1 MSSSAIYP
9 TLSGKMTLKK
19 ESKRSSK
26 KGKSTHKATSYY
38 GEGANVAQPGP
49 TKECKQAKPEA
60 ESSDVKRSSLKEIS
74 SKNADNSNE
83 KLERRPS
90 FRRKFGALLRGSA
103 ELPAAIN
110 RSLQPI
116 RRSLSFSKDLHRS
129 HEPSRQPYRT
139 SSVQWYNS
147 LSSLAEDEVDADCKR
162 AGASKEEDLD
172 GRMAQVT
179 RTRSLMEKY
188 PATNLRR
195 RVNTLSHP
203 TAPPYGRHSDY
214 YHSNIDL
221 SSPPCEASSL
231 PALSR
236 AAIDTIDNETKLSTR
251 EQQVKNGRGN
261 FRSSVRKLSPLGN
274 FIRQHLVRSR
284 SLTQLDS
291 LSGSMLDTGEHHL
304 EGDPAQQQ
312 PHQLHHH
319 QPPHQLQHHPLGI
332 ECNRIR
338 FLAPSAT
345 PAEIANSNRRH
356 KLSRS
361 QVSSNEYF
369 SVSFEVGDDAATCF
383 DREEFLPATRGTY
396 LVDVL
401 SPACERRGVD
411 LSRVEVLDSSSTP
424 LSLLTTDAA
433 TLGGKHLRVIVKDER
448 LNSRTPSQRGNQ
460 NVLLRKA
467 SGNYRSRSGRFFSV
481 STEDTNAD
489 SEIGAGTTLSSGR
502 SSAGATGLKASKQRW
517 SGFFTNTKGIKMDL
531 LTAQLDEYNK
541 HGVPKLTNV
550 HLQCD
555 VTINEEALYNLEN
568 DWRDIVEN
576 SQMLSEKQSQQQT
589 ALWELAETEM
599 AYIKTLKVVT
609 DLFMAC
615 LCSLQASNILIE
627 VDRLRLFSN
636 IPDIYAANRYFWAEY
651 LLTMV
656 NASRASGQPL
666 DPGHLL
672 LGFETFEQTF
682 APYTRYCAEQ
692 SKCQQYCKDRLNDNQ
707 LFTAYLVWCETQKDC
722 NRLKLM
728 DILVMPMQRLTR
740 YSLLLKAVYKNTEN
754 EDQRAEL
761 IHMIKSVDGF
771 VASVNAALRRNE
783 EAAQLVHAASR
794 LECYDVVETKGL
806 DEEVEKLIRLYSNLD
821 ITTAP
826 MPGCPKDSP
835 RTLLREG
842 DLKLRDAATSKMEV
856 HVLLLTDMLLI
867 CKPSTKKMLKII
879 RQPYVVD
886 RIRIHEVKE
895 PSSLGLVYLNEYGT
909 VSAALIL
916 SAGDPKLA
924 KSWMESLKQAQQQYL
939 SMKVP
944 SLGEPVMN
952 LASVSRQPST
962 LGDGEFEVEEYDN
975 AFPRT
980 PRGSSRAS
988 HVSSLAHS
996 HSGSMEMEGASP
1008 GSSSFLPSYN
1018 PSRNVSVETNE
1029 QPRASS
1035 SLSSEEGGESSSGHN
1050 HRSMH
1055 VRRSLMSKSPT
1066 PNTLSVQVPY
1076 STLGQSLPNLTLATS
1091 PQTSTVSP
1099 TPPNSL
1105 LIVPQMTK
1113 SKDTLLSPG
1122 HRGISYPP
1130 PSPPRGA
1137 LRRGFALPQSRN
1149 PPLMKTRHVNASL
1162 TQQPAQMT
1170 VANSDT
1176 EVIEERR
1183 RRLDPPQRVP
1193 STSSIVEE
1201 KK

>member
-1 MSSSAIYP
+1 
-9 TLSGKMTLKK
+9 MTLKK
-19 ESKRSSK
+19 EAKKSLR
-26 KGKSTHKATSYY
+26 KGKSGYKATNCNDES
-38 GEGANVAQPGP
+38 ANATQPGHP
-49 TKECKQAKPEA
+49 VKECKQAKPEA
-60 ESSDVKRSSLKEIS
+60 ESSKRLS
-74 SKNADNSNE
+74 SKETSSKDADNSSG
-83 KLERRPS
+83 KLERGAS

-110 RSLQPI
+110 RGLQPI

-162 AGASKEEDLD
+162 AGASEKKAFD
-172 GRMAQVT
+172 GKVTQVT

-203 TAPPYGRHSDY
+203 SASPYGRHSDY

-231 PALSR
+231 PALSHV
-236 AAIDTIDNETKLSTR
+236 AIDADDNETKLLLR
-251 EQQVKNGRGN
+251 EQQVRNGRGN
-261 FRSSVRKLSPLGN
+261 FRSSVRKLSPLRN
-274 FIRQHLVRSR
+274 FIKQHLVRSR

-291 LSGSMLDTGEHHL
+291 FSGSMLDTGEHHP
-304 EGDPAQQQ
+304 EDDPSQQQ
-312 PHQLHHH
+312 PPHLHLYQ
-319 QPPHQLQHHPLGI
+319 QPPQPQHHPLGI

-338 FLAPSAT
+338 FLAPNAT
-345 PAEIANSNRRH
+345 PAEIANANRRH

-369 SVSFEVGDDAATCF
+369 SVSFEVGDDHLTSF

-396 LVDVL
+396 LMDVL

-424 LSLLTTDAA
+424 LSLLTTDAS
-433 TLGGKHLRVIVKDER
+433 TLGGKHLRVIVKDDR
-448 LNSRTPSQRGNQ
+448 LNSRSPSQKGNQ
-460 NVLLRKA
+460 GVLRKT
-467 SGNYRSRSGRFFSV
+467 SGNYRNRNSRFFSV
-481 STEDTNAD
+481 STEDTNVD
-489 SEIGAGTTLSSGR
+489 TEVGAGTTLSSGR

-541 HGVPKLTNV
+541 HGVPKLSNV

-555 VTINEEALYNLEN
+555 VTINEEALYDLEG

-576 SQMLSEKQSQQQT
+576 SQALSEKHTQQQT
-589 ALWELAETEM
+589 ALWELAETEVG
-599 AYIKTLKVVT
+599 YIKTLKVVI

-627 VDRLRLFSN
+627 VDRLKLFSN
-636 IPDIYAANRYFWAEY
+636 IPDIYAINRYFWTEY

-656 NASRASGQPL
+656 NASRSSGQPF
-666 DPGHLL
+666 DPSLL
-672 LGFETFEQTF
+672 LQGFANFEQTF
-682 APYTRYCAEQ
+682 APYTRFCAEQ
-692 SKCQQYCKDRLNDNQ
+692 SKCQQYCKDRMNDNQ

-754 EDQRAEL
+754 EDQRMGL
-761 IHMIKSVDGF
+761 THMIKSVDDF
-771 VASVNAALRRNE
+771 VASVNAALRRND
-783 EAAQLVHAASR
+783 EAAQLVQAASR
-794 LECYDVVETKGL
+794 LEYYDVVDTKGL
-806 DEEVEKLIRLYSNLD
+806 DEEVEKLIRMYSHLD
-821 ITTAP
+821 ITTVP
-826 MPGCPKDSP
+826 MPGCPKDSS
-835 RTLLREG
+835 RTLIREG
-842 DLKLRDAATSKMEV
+842 DLKLKDSTTSKMEV

-867 CKPSTKKMLKII
+867 CKLSTKKTLKII
-879 RQPYVVD
+879 RQPYIVD

-924 KSWMESLKQAQQQYL
+924 KSWMKSLEQAQKHFA
-939 SMKVP
+939 SMKIP
-944 SLGEPVMN
+944 SLVGEPVMN

-962 LGDGEFEVEEYDN
+962 LGDGDFEVEEYDGI
-975 AFPRT
+975 FPRT

-1018 PSRNVSVETNE
+1018 PSRNISVETNE

-1055 VRRSLMSKSPT
+1055 VRRSMMSKSPT

-1076 STLGQSLPNLTLATS
+1076 SSLGQSLPNLTLATS

-1149 PPLMKTRHVNASL
+1149 PPLLKTRHINASL
-1162 TQQPAQMT
+1162 TQPLQVTMG
-1170 VANSDT
+1170 NSDN

-1183 RRLDPPQRVP
+1183 RKLDPSQRVP

>member
-1 MSSSAIYP
+1 
-9 TLSGKMTLKK
+9 MTLKK
-19 ESKRSSK
+19 EAKKSLKKSKSSV
-26 KGKSTHKATSYY
+26 KATNYNDESASATQL
-38 GEGANVAQPGP
+38 GL
-49 TKECKQAKPEA
+49 TKECKQAKLEA
-60 ESSDVKRSSLKEIS
+60 ESFSIKRSSLKETS
-74 SKNADNSNE
+74 LKVAEDADNPSG
-83 KLERRPS
+83 KLERRSS
-90 FRRKFGALLRGSA
+90 FRRKFGALLKRST
-103 ELPAAIN
+103 ELPAVIN
-110 RSLQPI
+110 HSLQPI
-116 RRSLSFSKDLHRS
+116 RRSMSFSKDLHRS

-147 LSSLAEDEVDADCKR
+147 LSTLSSLAEDEVDADCKR
-162 AGASKEEDLD
+162 AGTSD
-172 GRMAQVT
+172 GRVTQVT
-179 RTRSLMEKY
+179 RTHSLMEKY
-188 PATNLRR
+188 PITNLRR

-203 TAPPYGRHSDY
+203 LAPPYGRHSDY
-214 YHSNIDL
+214 YYSNIDL
-221 SSPPCEASSL
+221 SNPPCEASSL

-236 AAIDTIDNETKLSTR
+236 VAIDAYDNETKLSLK
-251 EQQVKNGRGN
+251 EQQVRNGPGN

-274 FIRQHLVRSR
+274 FIKQHLVRSR

-304 EGDPAQQQ
+304 EGDPSQQQ
-312 PHQLHHH
+312 PPHLHHH
-319 QPPHQLQHHPLGI
+319 QQSHQLQHHPLGI

-338 FLAPSAT
+338 FLAPSVT
-345 PAEIANSNRRH
+345 PTEIANSNRRH
-356 KLSRS
+356 KFSRS

-369 SVSFEVGDDAATCF
+369 SVSFEVGDDVLTSF

-424 LSLLTTDAA
+424 LSLLTTDAS

-448 LNSRTPSQRGNQ
+448 LNSRTPNQRGNQ

-481 STEDTNAD
+481 STEDTNVD
-489 SEIGAGTTLSSGR
+489 SEVGTTVSSGR
-502 SSAGATGLKASKQRW
+502 SSAGLKASKQRW

-541 HGVPKLTNV
+541 HGVPKLANV

-555 VTINEEALYNLEN
+555 VTINEEALYNLEG

-576 SQMLSEKQSQQQT
+576 SQMLSEKHTQQQT
-589 ALWELAETEM
+589 ALWELAETEV

-609 DLFMAC
+609 NLFMAC

-627 VDRLRLFSN
+627 VDRLKLFSN
-636 IPDIYAANRYFWAEY
+636 IPDIYAANRYFWTEY
-651 LLTMV
+651 LLAMV
-656 NASRASGQPL
+656 NASRSSGQPL

-682 APYTRYCAEQ
+682 APYTRYCTEQ

-754 EDQRAEL
+754 EDQRTEL
-761 IHMIKSVDGF
+761 IHMIKSVDDF
-771 VASVNAALRRNE
+771 VVSVNAALRRNE
-783 EAAQLVHAASR
+783 EAAQLDHAASR

-806 DEEVEKLIRLYSNLD
+806 DEEVEKLIKLYSNLD

-826 MPGCPKDSP
+826 MPGCPKDSL

-924 KSWMESLKQAQQQYL
+924 KSWMDSLKQAQQQFA

-962 LGDGEFEVEEYDN
+962 LGDGDFEVEEYDN
-975 AFPRT
+975 TFPRT

-988 HVSSLAHS
+988 HGSSLAHS

-1018 PSRNVSVETNE
+1018 PSRNVSVDTNE

-1050 HRSMH
+1050 HRTMH
-1055 VRRSLMSKSPT
+1055 MRRSLMNKSPT
-1066 PNTLSVQVPY
+1066 PNTLSVHVPY
-1076 STLGQSLPNLTLATS
+1076 SSLGQSLPNLTLATS

-1122 HRGISYPP
+1122 HRGSISYPP

-1162 TQQPAQMT
+1162 TQSAQVTMGS
-1170 VANSDT
+1170 SDT

-1183 RRLDPPQRVP
+1183 RRIDPSQRIP

>member
-1 MSSSAIYP
+1 
-9 TLSGKMTLKK
+9 
-19 ESKRSSK
+19 
-26 KGKSTHKATSYY
+26 
-38 GEGANVAQPGP
+38 
-49 TKECKQAKPEA
+49 
-60 ESSDVKRSSLKEIS
+60 
-74 SKNADNSNE
+74 
-83 KLERRPS
+83 
-90 FRRKFGALLRGSA
+90 
-103 ELPAAIN
+103 
-110 RSLQPI
+110 
-116 RRSLSFSKDLHRS
+116 
-129 HEPSRQPYRT
+129 
-139 SSVQWYNS
+139 
-147 LSSLAEDEVDADCKR
+147 
-162 AGASKEEDLD
+162 
-172 GRMAQVT
+172 
-179 RTRSLMEKY
+179 
-188 PATNLRR
+188 
-195 RVNTLSHP
+195 
-203 TAPPYGRHSDY
+203 
-214 YHSNIDL
+214 
-221 SSPPCEASSL
+221 
-231 PALSR
+231 
-236 AAIDTIDNETKLSTR
+236 
-251 EQQVKNGRGN
+251 
-261 FRSSVRKLSPLGN
+261 
-274 FIRQHLVRSR
+274 
-284 SLTQLDS
+284 
-291 LSGSMLDTGEHHL
+291 MLDTGEHHL
-304 EGDPAQQQ
+304 ESDTSQQQ
-312 PHQLHHH
+312 LHQ
-319 QPPHQLQHHPLGI
+319 QPHQLQHHPLGI

-369 SVSFEVGDDAATCF
+369 SVSFEVGDDAATSF

-401 SPACERRGVD
+401 SLACERRGVD

-424 LSLLTTDAA
+424 LSLLTTDAS

-467 SGNYRSRSGRFFSV
+467 SGNYRNRSGRFFSV
-481 STEDTNAD
+481 STEDTNVD
-489 SEIGAGTTLSSGR
+489 SEVGTCTTISSGR
-502 SSAGATGLKASKQRW
+502 SSGGATGLKASKQRW

-555 VTINEEALYNLEN
+555 VTINEEALYNLEG
-568 DWRDIVEN
+568 DWHDIVEN

-589 ALWELAETEM
+589 ALWELAKTEV

-627 VDRLRLFSN
+627 VDRLKLFSN
-636 IPDIYAANRYFWAEY
+636 IPDIYAANRYFWTEY
-651 LLTMV
+651 LLAMV
-656 NASRASGQPL
+656 NAARSSGQPL

-672 LGFETFEQTF
+672 LGFETFEEIF

-783 EAAQLVHAASR
+783 EAAQLVRAASR

-806 DEEVEKLIRLYSNLD
+806 DEEVEKLIKLYSNLD

-826 MPGCPKDSP
+826 MPGCPKDSL

-867 CKPSTKKMLKII
+867 CKPSTKKTLKII

-924 KSWMESLKQAQQQYL
+924 KSWMESLKQAHQQFAL
-939 SMKVP
+939 MKVP

-952 LASVSRQPST
+952 LAPVSRQPST
-962 LGDGEFEVEEYDN
+962 LGDGDFEVEEYDN
-975 AFPRT
+975 TFPRT

-996 HSGSMEMEGASP
+996 HSGSMEMEASP
-1008 GSSSFLPSYN
+1008 GSSSFPPSYN

-1035 SLSSEEGGESSSGHN
+1035 SLSSEEGGESTSGHN

-1076 STLGQSLPNLTLATS
+1076 SSLGQSLPNLTLATS

-1122 HRGISYPP
+1122 HRGSISYPP

-1162 TQQPAQMT
+1162 TQSAQATMG
-1170 VANSDT
+1170 NSNAD
-1176 EVIEERR
+1176 VIEERR
-1183 RRLDPPQRVP
+1183 RRLDPSQRVP

>member
-1 MSSSAIYP
+1 MESLSESVPDLSQRVEAPEEGPTARKSGLVRGLVRRLSSGGRSGHPAIASYDRARGNGGNGGP
-9 TLSGKMTLKK
+9 GRECGSGKLGRPAGGGGGDGNTSPSGDCALLVA
-19 ESKRSSK
+19 
-26 KGKSTHKATSYY
+26 GQHVVVGTGSTTVSAPAGTP
-38 GEGANVAQPGP
+38 PGRGTP
-49 TKECKQAKPEA
+49 
-60 ESSDVKRSSLKEIS
+60 S
-74 SKNADNSNE
+74 
-83 KLERRPS
+83 RRPS
-90 FRRKFGALLRGSA
+90 RDLSPSKKSSASSATGQQDAVASHGGGGGAGTASSSSSSSGGIGGQDWRKLVGSIRRKVRRKTAQNSSISEAALQETNRNQDDFLK
-103 ELPAAIN
+103 AAMRIF
-110 RSLQPI
+110 L
-116 RRSLSFSKDLHRS
+116 
-129 HEPSRQPYRT
+129 
-139 SSVQWYNS
+139 V
-147 LSSLAEDEVDADCKR
+147 V
-162 AGASKEEDLD
+162 
-172 GRMAQVT
+172 
-179 RTRSLMEKY
+179 
-188 PATNLRR
+188 
-195 RVNTLSHP
+195 
-203 TAPPYGRHSDY
+203 
-214 YHSNIDL
+214 
-221 SSPPCEASSL
+221 SPPM
-231 PALSR
+231 
-236 AAIDTIDNETKLSTR
+236 
-251 EQQVKNGRGN
+251 GR
-261 FRSSVRKLSPLGN
+261 V
-274 FIRQHLVRSR
+274 QVRSR
-284 SLTQLDS
+284 SLTQLDA
-291 LSGSMLDTGEHHL
+291 LSNSMLDTGEHL
-304 EGDPAQQQ
+304 EADSAQQQ

-319 QPPHQLQHHPLGI
+319 QQQHHQLQHHPLSI

-338 FLAPSAT
+338 FLAPGTAPVESI
-345 PAEIANSNRRH
+345 PNRTRH

-369 SVSFEVGDDAATCF
+369 SVSFEVGDDTAAASF
-383 DREEFLPATRGTY
+383 EREEFLPATRGTY
-396 LVDVL
+396 LADVL

-424 LSLLTTDAA
+424 LSLLTTDAS
-433 TLGGKHLRVIVKDER
+433 TLGGKHLRVTFKDER
-448 LNSRTPSQRGNQ
+448 LNSRTSSQRGNQ
-460 NVLLRKA
+460 NVPLRKT
-467 SGNYRSRSGRFFSV
+467 SGNYRGRGGRFFSV
-481 STEDTNAD
+481 STEDTNVD
-489 SEIGAGTTLSSGR
+489 SEVGGTCTTLASGR
-502 SSAGATGLKASKQRW
+502 SSAGAAGLKTSKQRW
-517 SGFFTNTKGIKMDL
+517 SGFFTNTKGVKMDL

-541 HGVPKLTNV
+541 HGVPKPANI
-550 HLQCD
+550 HFQCD
-555 VTINEEALYNLEN
+555 LTMNEEALYSLED
-568 DWRDIVEN
+568 DWRNIVEN
-576 SQMLSEKQSQQQT
+576 SHLLSEKQTQQQT
-589 ALWELAETEM
+589 ALWELAETEV

-615 LCSLQASNILIE
+615 LCSLQTSNILNE
-627 VDRLRLFSN
+627 VDRSKLFSN
-636 IPDIYAANRYFWAEY
+636 IPDIYVANRYFWTHF
-651 LLTMV
+651 LLEMV
-656 NASRASGQPL
+656 NTSRSSGQPL

-707 LFTAYLVWCETQKDC
+707 LFTAYLVWCETQKEC

-754 EDQRAEL
+754 EEQRAEL
-761 IHMIKSVDGF
+761 VHMIKFVDDF

-783 EAAQLVHAASR
+783 EAAQLDSAASR
-794 LECYDVVETKGL
+794 LESYDVVESKGL
-806 DEEVEKLIRLYSNLD
+806 DEEVEKLIKLYSNLD
-821 ITTAP
+821 ITTVP
-826 MPGCPKDSP
+826 MPGCPKDSL

-842 DLKLRDAATSKMEV
+842 DLKLRDATSKMEV

-867 CKPSTKKMLKII
+867 CKPTTKKMFKII

-909 VSAALIL
+909 ISAALIL

-924 KSWMESLKQAQQQYL
+924 KSWMESLRHAQQQFAL
-939 SMKVP
+939 MKVP
-944 SLGEPVMN
+944 SLGAEPVMN
-952 LASVSRQPST
+952 LAAVSRQPST
-962 LGDGEFEVEEYDN
+962 LGDGDFETEECEGT
-975 AFPRT
+975 FPRT

-996 HSGSMEMEGASP
+996 HSGSMEMEGVSP

-1050 HRSMH
+1050 HRSFH
-1055 VRRSLMSKSPT
+1055 IRRSLLGKSPT

-1076 STLGQSLPNLTLATS
+1076 SSLGQSLPNLTLATS

-1105 LIVPQMTK
+1105 LIVPQMAK

-1137 LRRGFALPQSRN
+1137 LRRAFALPQSRN
-1149 PPLMKTRHVNASL
+1149 PPLIKTRHVNASL
-1162 TQQPAQMT
+1162 TQPVMQT
-1170 VANSDT
+1170 TTIGNSDT

-1183 RRLDPPQRVP
+1183 RRLDPSQRVP
-1193 STSSIVEE
+1193 STSSVVEE

>member
-1 MSSSAIYP
+1 MP
-9 TLSGKMTLKK
+9 T
-19 ESKRSSK
+19 K
-26 KGKSTHKATSYY
+26 KGEQWYADWI
-38 GEGANVAQPGP
+38 VA
-49 TKECKQAKPEA
+49 A
-60 ESSDVKRSSLKEIS
+60 DVCMDLPWSFQDN
-74 SKNADNSNE
+74 KNE
-83 KLERRPS
+83 V
-90 FRRKFGALLRGSA
+90 LLRLDKLLLQQDDELEQAADRRHFTGRKRGGSK
-103 ELPAAIN
+103 
-110 RSLQPI
+110 I
-116 RRSLSFSKDLHRS
+116 RYK
-129 HEPSRQPYRT
+129 
-139 SSVQWYNS
+139 
-147 LSSLAEDEVDADCKR
+147 K
-162 AGASKEEDLD
+162 
-172 GRMAQVT
+172 
-179 RTRSLMEKY
+179 
-188 PATNLRR
+188 ATNLRR

-203 TAPPYGRHSDY
+203 AAPPYGRHSDY

-221 SSPPCEASSL
+221 TNPPYEASSL

-236 AAIDTIDNETKLSTR
+236 AVIDADDSETKLSL
-251 EQQVKNGRGN
+251 EQQVGNERGSL
-261 FRSSVRKLSPLGN
+261 RSSVRKLSPLGK
-274 FIRQHLVRSR
+274 FIKQHLVRSR
-284 SLTQLDS
+284 SLTQLDA
-291 LSGSMLDTGEHHL
+291 LSNSMLDTGEHL
-304 EGDPAQQQ
+304 EADSAQQQ

-319 QPPHQLQHHPLGI
+319 QQQHHQLQHHPLSI

-338 FLAPSAT
+338 FLAPGTAPVESI
-345 PAEIANSNRRH
+345 PNRTRH

-369 SVSFEVGDDAATCF
+369 SVSFEVGDDTAAASF
-383 DREEFLPATRGTY
+383 EREEFLPATRGTY
-396 LVDVL
+396 LADVL

-424 LSLLTTDAA
+424 LSLLTTDAS
-433 TLGGKHLRVIVKDER
+433 TLGGKHLRVTFKDER
-448 LNSRTPSQRGNQ
+448 LNSRTSSQRGNQ
-460 NVLLRKA
+460 NVPLRKT
-467 SGNYRSRSGRFFSV
+467 SGNYRGRGGRFFSV
-481 STEDTNAD
+481 STEDTNVD
-489 SEIGAGTTLSSGR
+489 SEVGGTCTTLASGR
-502 SSAGATGLKASKQRW
+502 SSAGAAGLKTSKQRW
-517 SGFFTNTKGIKMDL
+517 SGFFTNTKGVKMDL

-541 HGVPKLTNV
+541 HGVPKPANI
-550 HLQCD
+550 HFQCD
-555 VTINEEALYNLEN
+555 LTMNEEALYSLED
-568 DWRDIVEN
+568 DWRNIVEN
-576 SQMLSEKQSQQQT
+576 SHLLSEKQTQQQT
-589 ALWELAETEM
+589 ALWELAETEV

-615 LCSLQASNILIE
+615 LCSLQTSNILNE
-627 VDRLRLFSN
+627 VDRSKLFSN
-636 IPDIYAANRYFWAEY
+636 IPDIYVANRYFWTHF
-651 LLTMV
+651 LLEMV
-656 NASRASGQPL
+656 NTSRSSGQPL

-707 LFTAYLVWCETQKDC
+707 LFTAYLVWCETQKEC

-754 EDQRAEL
+754 EEQRAEL
-761 IHMIKSVDGF
+761 VHMIKFVDDF

-783 EAAQLVHAASR
+783 EAAQLDSAASR
-794 LECYDVVETKGL
+794 LESYDVVESKGL
-806 DEEVEKLIRLYSNLD
+806 DEEVEKLIKLYSNLD
-821 ITTAP
+821 ITTVP
-826 MPGCPKDSP
+826 MPGCPKDSL

-842 DLKLRDAATSKMEV
+842 DLKLRDATSKMEV

-867 CKPSTKKMLKII
+867 CKPTTKKMFKII

-909 VSAALIL
+909 ISAALIL

-924 KSWMESLKQAQQQYL
+924 KSWMESLRHAQQQFAL
-939 SMKVP
+939 MKVP
-944 SLGEPVMN
+944 SLGAEPVMN
-952 LASVSRQPST
+952 LAAVSRQPST
-962 LGDGEFEVEEYDN
+962 LGDGDFETEECEGT
-975 AFPRT
+975 FPRT

-996 HSGSMEMEGASP
+996 HSGSMEMEGVSP

-1050 HRSMH
+1050 HRSFH
-1055 VRRSLMSKSPT
+1055 IRRSLLGKSPT

-1076 STLGQSLPNLTLATS
+1076 SSLGQSLPNLTLATS

-1105 LIVPQMTK
+1105 LIVPQMAK

-1122 HRGISYPP
+1122 HRGSISYPP

-1137 LRRGFALPQSRN
+1137 LRRAFALPQSRN
-1149 PPLMKTRHVNASL
+1149 PPLIKTRHVNASL
-1162 TQQPAQMT
+1162 TQPVMQT
-1170 VANSDT
+1170 TTIGNSDT

-1183 RRLDPPQRVP
+1183 RRLDPSQRVP
-1193 STSSIVEE
+1193 STSSVVEE

>member
-1 MSSSAIYP
+1 
-9 TLSGKMTLKK
+9 
-19 ESKRSSK
+19 
-26 KGKSTHKATSYY
+26 
-38 GEGANVAQPGP
+38 
-49 TKECKQAKPEA
+49 
-60 ESSDVKRSSLKEIS
+60 
-74 SKNADNSNE
+74 
-83 KLERRPS
+83 
-90 FRRKFGALLRGSA
+90 
-103 ELPAAIN
+103 
-110 RSLQPI
+110 
-116 RRSLSFSKDLHRS
+116 
-129 HEPSRQPYRT
+129 
-139 SSVQWYNS
+139 
-147 LSSLAEDEVDADCKR
+147 
-162 AGASKEEDLD
+162 
-172 GRMAQVT
+172 
-179 RTRSLMEKY
+179 
-188 PATNLRR
+188 
-195 RVNTLSHP
+195 
-203 TAPPYGRHSDY
+203 
-214 YHSNIDL
+214 
-221 SSPPCEASSL
+221 
-231 PALSR
+231 
-236 AAIDTIDNETKLSTR
+236 
-251 EQQVKNGRGN
+251 
-261 FRSSVRKLSPLGN
+261 
-274 FIRQHLVRSR
+274 
-284 SLTQLDS
+284 
-291 LSGSMLDTGEHHL
+291 
-304 EGDPAQQQ
+304 
-312 PHQLHHH
+312 
-319 QPPHQLQHHPLGI
+319 
-332 ECNRIR
+332 
-338 FLAPSAT
+338 
-345 PAEIANSNRRH
+345 
-356 KLSRS
+356 
-361 QVSSNEYF
+361 
-369 SVSFEVGDDAATCF
+369 
-383 DREEFLPATRGTY
+383 
-396 LVDVL
+396 
-401 SPACERRGVD
+401 
-411 LSRVEVLDSSSTP
+411 
-424 LSLLTTDAA
+424 
-433 TLGGKHLRVIVKDER
+433 
-448 LNSRTPSQRGNQ
+448 
-460 NVLLRKA
+460 
-467 SGNYRSRSGRFFSV
+467 
-481 STEDTNAD
+481 
-489 SEIGAGTTLSSGR
+489 
-502 SSAGATGLKASKQRW
+502 
-517 SGFFTNTKGIKMDL
+517 MDL

-541 HGVPKLTNV
+541 HGVPKLANV

-555 VTINEEALYNLEN
+555 VTINEEALYNLEG
-568 DWRDIVEN
+568 DWHDIVEN

-589 ALWELAETEM
+589 ALWELAKTEV

-627 VDRLRLFSN
+627 VDRLKLFSN
-636 IPDIYAANRYFWAEY
+636 IPDIYAANRYFWTEY
-651 LLTMV
+651 LLAMV
-656 NASRASGQPL
+656 NAARSSGQPL

-672 LGFETFEQTF
+672 LGFETFEEIF

-783 EAAQLVHAASR
+783 EAAQLVRAASR

-806 DEEVEKLIRLYSNLD
+806 DEEVEKLIKLYSNLD

-826 MPGCPKDSP
+826 MPGCPKDSL

-867 CKPSTKKMLKII
+867 CKPSTKKTLKII

-924 KSWMESLKQAQQQYL
+924 KSWMESLKQAHQQFA

-952 LASVSRQPST
+952 LAPVSRQPST
-962 LGDGEFEVEEYDN
+962 LGDGDFEVEEYDN
-975 AFPRT
+975 TFPRT

-996 HSGSMEMEGASP
+996 HSGSMEMEASP
-1008 GSSSFLPSYN
+1008 GSSSFPPSYN

-1035 SLSSEEGGESSSGHN
+1035 SLSSEEGGESTSGHN

-1055 VRRSLMSKSPT
+1055 VRRSLMTKSPT

-1076 STLGQSLPNLTLATS
+1076 SSLGQSLPNLTLATS

-1162 TQQPAQMT
+1162 TQSAQATMG
-1170 VANSDT
+1170 NSNAD
-1176 EVIEERR
+1176 VIEERR
-1183 RRLDPPQRVP
+1183 RRLDPSQRVP

>member
-1 MSSSAIYP
+1 
-9 TLSGKMTLKK
+9 MTLKK
-19 ESKRSSK
+19 EAKRSLKKSK
-26 KGKSTHKATSYY
+26 PSHKATNYNDESASATQL
-38 GEGANVAQPGP
+38 GHP

-60 ESSDVKRSSLKEIS
+60 ESFNIKRSSLKETS
-74 SKNADNSNE
+74 LKDAEDADNPSG
-83 KLERRPS
+83 KLERRSS
-90 FRRKFGALLRGSA
+90 FRRKFGALLKRSA
-103 ELPAAIN
+103 ELPAVIN
-110 RSLQPI
+110 HSLQPI
-116 RRSLSFSKDLHRS
+116 RRSMSFSKDLHRS

-147 LSSLAEDEVDADCKR
+147 LSTLSSLAEDEVDADYKR
-162 AGASKEEDLD
+162 AGASEAFD
-172 GRMAQVT
+172 GRVTQVT
-179 RTRSLMEKY
+179 RTHSLMEKY
-188 PATNLRR
+188 PTTNLKR

-203 TAPPYGRHSDY
+203 LAPPYGRHSDY

-221 SSPPCEASSL
+221 SNPPCEASSL

-236 AAIDTIDNETKLSTR
+236 VAIDAYDNETKLSLVAYFYINFSR
-251 EQQVKNGRGN
+251 IDEQTENVKHHDRH
-261 FRSSVRKLSPLGN
+261 FRSIFCVSSSFSTFLSK
-274 FIRQHLVRSR
+274 FLVRSR

-304 EGDPAQQQ
+304 EGDPSQQQ
-312 PHQLHHH
+312 PPHLHQ
-319 QPPHQLQHHPLGI
+319 QSHQLQHHPLGI

-345 PAEIANSNRRH
+345 PTEIANSNRRH
-356 KLSRS
+356 KFSRS

-369 SVSFEVGDDAATCF
+369 SVSFEVGDDVLTCF

-424 LSLLTTDAA
+424 LSLLTTDAS
-433 TLGGKHLRVIVKDER
+433 TLGGKHVRVIVKDER

-481 STEDTNAD
+481 STEDTNVD
-489 SEIGAGTTLSSGR
+489 SEAGTTISSGR
-502 SSAGATGLKASKQRW
+502 SSAGLKASKQRW
-517 SGFFTNTKGIKMDL
+517 SGFFTNTKGIKMDS

-541 HGVPKLTNV
+541 HGVPKLANI

-555 VTINEEALYNLEN
+555 VTINEEALYNLEG

-576 SQMLSEKQSQQQT
+576 SQMLSEKHTQQQT
-589 ALWELAETEM
+589 ALWELAETEV

-609 DLFMAC
+609 NLFMAC

-627 VDRLRLFSN
+627 VDRLKLFSN
-636 IPDIYAANRYFWAEY
+636 IPDIYAANRYFWTEY
-651 LLTMV
+651 LLAMV
-656 NASRASGQPL
+656 NASRSSGQPL

-682 APYTRYCAEQ
+682 APYTRYCTEQ

-754 EDQRAEL
+754 EDQRTEL

-771 VASVNAALRRNE
+771 VVSVNAALRRNE
-783 EAAQLVHAASR
+783 EAAQLDHAASR

-806 DEEVEKLIRLYSNLD
+806 DEEVEKLIKLYSNLD

-826 MPGCPKDSP
+826 MPGCPKDSL

-924 KSWMESLKQAQQQYL
+924 KSWMDSLKQAQQQFA

-962 LGDGEFEVEEYDN
+962 LGDGDFEVEEYDN
-975 AFPRT
+975 TFPRT

-988 HVSSLAHS
+988 HGSSLAHS

-1008 GSSSFLPSYN
+1008 GSSNFLPSYN
-1018 PSRNVSVETNE
+1018 PSRNVSVDTNE

-1050 HRSMH
+1050 HRTMNM
-1055 VRRSLMSKSPT
+1055 RRSLMNKSPT
-1066 PNTLSVQVPY
+1066 PNTLSVHVPY
-1076 STLGQSLPNLTLATS
+1076 SSLGQSLPNLTLATS

-1122 HRGISYPP
+1122 HRGSNYRRESLCLCLSGSSKAKAFQWGLPVIS
-1130 PSPPRGA
+1130 R
-1137 LRRGFALPQSRN
+1137 
-1149 PPLMKTRHVNASL
+1149 
-1162 TQQPAQMT
+1162 TQIR
-1170 VANSDT
+1170 S
-1176 EVIEERR
+1176 
-1183 RRLDPPQRVP
+1183 
-1193 STSSIVEE
+1193 
-1201 KK
+1201 

>member
-1 MSSSAIYP
+1 
-9 TLSGKMTLKK
+9 MTLKK
-19 ESKRSSK
+19 EAKRSSK
-26 KGKSTHKATSYY
+26 KGKSIHKTNYNDES
-38 GEGANVAQPGP
+38 ANVTQPGP

-60 ESSDVKRSSLKEIS
+60 ESSGVKRSPLKENS
-74 SKNADNSNE
+74 SRNADNPSE

-103 ELPAAIN
+103 AELPAAIN
-110 RSLQPI
+110 RGLQPI
-116 RRSLSFSKDLHRS
+116 RRSFSFSKDLHRS

-162 AGASKEEDLD
+162 AGASKQEAFDSR
-172 GRMAQVT
+172 GVQVT
-179 RTRSLMEKY
+179 RTHSLMEKY
-188 PATNLRR
+188 PATNIRR
-195 RVNTLSHP
+195 RVNAFSHP

-221 SSPPCEASSL
+221 SRPPCEASSL

-236 AAIDTIDNETKLSTR
+236 VAIDTNDNETKLPLK

-274 FIRQHLVRSR
+274 FIKQHLVRSR

-291 LSGSMLDTGEHHL
+291 LGGSMLDTGEHHL
-304 EGDPAQQQ
+304 EGDTSQQQ
-312 PHQLHHH
+312 PHQ
-319 QPPHQLQHHPLGI
+319 QPHQLQHHPLGI

-369 SVSFEVGDDAATCF
+369 SVSFEVGDDAATSF

-401 SPACERRGVD
+401 SLACERRGVD

-467 SGNYRSRSGRFFSV
+467 SGNYRNRSGRFFSV
-481 STEDTNAD
+481 STEDTNVD
-489 SEIGAGTTLSSGR
+489 SEVGTCTTISSSRSSG
-502 SSAGATGLKASKQRW
+502 GATGLKASKQRW

-541 HGVPKLTNV
+541 HGVPKLANV

-555 VTINEEALYNLEN
+555 VTINEEALYNLEG
-568 DWRDIVEN
+568 DWHDIVEN

-589 ALWELAETEM
+589 ALWELAKTEV

-627 VDRLRLFSN
+627 VDRLKLFSN
-636 IPDIYAANRYFWAEY
+636 IPDIYAANRYFWTEY
-651 LLTMV
+651 LLAMV
-656 NASRASGQPL
+656 NAARSSGQPL

-672 LGFETFEQTF
+672 LGFETFEEIF

-783 EAAQLVHAASR
+783 EAAQLDRAASR

-806 DEEVEKLIRLYSNLD
+806 DEEVEKLIKLYSNLD

-826 MPGCPKDSP
+826 MPGCPKDSL

-895 PSSLGLVYLNEYGT
+895 PASSLGLVYLNEYGT

-924 KSWMESLKQAQQQYL
+924 KSWMESLKQAHQQFA

-952 LASVSRQPST
+952 LAPVSRQPST
-962 LGDGEFEVEEYDN
+962 LGDGDFEVEEYDN
-975 AFPRT
+975 TFPRT

-996 HSGSMEMEGASP
+996 HSGSMEMEASP
-1008 GSSSFLPSYN
+1008 GSSSFPPSYN

-1035 SLSSEEGGESSSGHN
+1035 SLSSEEGGESTSGHN

-1055 VRRSLMSKSPT
+1055 VRRSLMNKSPT

-1076 STLGQSLPNLTLATS
+1076 SSLGQSLPNLTLATS

-1130 PSPPRGA
+1130 PSPPRSA

-1162 TQQPAQMT
+1162 TQSTQATMG
-1170 VANSDT
+1170 NSNAD
-1176 EVIEERR
+1176 VIEERR
-1183 RRLDPPQRVP
+1183 RRLDPSQRVP

>member
-1 MSSSAIYP
+1 MVKTIRIKTERDTKHYMLGRKHSFHNHFIHNYILIISAIISAKSVSLIE
-9 TLSGKMTLKK
+9 TRKK
-19 ESKRSSK
+19 
-26 KGKSTHKATSYY
+26 
-38 GEGANVAQPGP
+38 
-49 TKECKQAKPEA
+49 
-60 ESSDVKRSSLKEIS
+60 
-74 SKNADNSNE
+74 
-83 KLERRPS
+83 
-90 FRRKFGALLRGSA
+90 
-103 ELPAAIN
+103 
-110 RSLQPI
+110 
-116 RRSLSFSKDLHRS
+116 LSFAFVRMKKSILYFILQYDSNNKNQKRLFGRII
-129 HEPSRQPYRT
+129 
-139 SSVQWYNS
+139 YNIYNQEHLTLFS
-147 LSSLAEDEVDADCKR
+147 YEIVHANDFI
-162 AGASKEEDLD
+162 
-172 GRMAQVT
+172 
-179 RTRSLMEKY
+179 EK
-188 PATNLRR
+188 
-195 RVNTLSHP
+195 
-203 TAPPYGRHSDY
+203 
-214 YHSNIDL
+214 I
-221 SSPPCEASSL
+221 
-231 PALSR
+231 
-236 AAIDTIDNETKLSTR
+236 
-251 EQQVKNGRGN
+251 
-261 FRSSVRKLSPLGN
+261 F
-274 FIRQHLVRSR
+274 FIRIALVRSR

-304 EGDPAQQQ
+304 EDDPSQQQ
-312 PHQLHHH
+312 SHHSHHH
-319 QPPHQLQHHPLGI
+319 QQPHQLQHHPLGI
-332 ECNRIR
+332 EYNRIR
-338 FLAPSAT
+338 FLAPNTT

-356 KLSRS
+356 KFSRS

-369 SVSFEVGDDAATCF
+369 SVSFEVGDDTMTSF

-396 LVDVL
+396 LVDIL

-424 LSLLTTDAA
+424 LSLLTTDAS

-460 NVLLRKA
+460 NVLLRKT
-467 SGNYRSRSGRFFSV
+467 SGNYRSRSSRFFSV
-481 STEDTNAD
+481 SAEDTNVD
-489 SEIGAGTTLSSGR
+489 SEIGVCTTISSGR

-541 HGVPKLTNV
+541 HGVPKLANV

-555 VTINEEALYNLEN
+555 VTINEEALYNLEG

-576 SQMLSEKQSQQQT
+576 SHMLSEKHTQQQT
-589 ALWELAETEM
+589 ALWELAETEV

-609 DLFMAC
+609 DLFIAC
-615 LCSLQASNILIE
+615 LCSLQASNILVEI
-627 VDRLRLFSN
+627 DRLKLFSN
-636 IPDIYAANRYFWAEY
+636 IPDIYAANRYFWTEY
-651 LLTMV
+651 LLVMV
-656 NASRASGQPL
+656 NASRSSGQPL
-666 DPGHLL
+666 DPGYLL
-672 LGFETFEQTF
+672 VGFETFEQTF

-740 YSLLLKAVYKNTEN
+740 YSLLLKAIYKNTEN

-761 IHMIKSVDGF
+761 ILMIKSVDGF
-771 VASVNAALRRNE
+771 VASVNAALRRND
-783 EAAQLVHAASR
+783 EAAQLDHAASR
-794 LECYDVVETKGL
+794 LECYDVIDTKGL
-806 DEEVEKLIRLYSNLD
+806 DEEVEKLIKLYSNLD

-826 MPGCPKDSP
+826 MPGCPKDSL

-856 HVLLLTDMLLI
+856 HILLFTDMLLI

-895 PSSLGLVYLNEYGT
+895 PSSLALVYLNEYGT
-909 VSAALIL
+909 ASATLIL
-916 SAGDPKLA
+916 SAGDSKLA
-924 KSWMESLKQAQQQYL
+924 KSWIESLKQAQQQFAL
-939 SMKVP
+939 MKVP
-944 SLGEPVMN
+944 TLGEPVMN
-952 LASVSRQPST
+952 LTSVSRQPST
-962 LGDGEFEVEEYDN
+962 LGDGDFEVEEYDST
-975 AFPRT
+975 FPRT

-1066 PNTLSVQVPY
+1066 PNTLSVRVPY
-1076 STLGQSLPNLTLATS
+1076 SSLGQSLPNLTLATS

-1122 HRGISYPP
+1122 HRGSISYPP

-1137 LRRGFALPQSRN
+1137 LRRAFALPQSRN

-1162 TQQPAQMT
+1162 TQPAQVTMG
-1170 VANSDT
+1170 NSDT

-1183 RRLDPPQRVP
+1183 RRLDPSQRVP

>member
-1 MSSSAIYP
+1 MP
-9 TLSGKMTLKK
+9 TNKGEQWYADWIVAADVCMDLPGSFQENKNEVLLRLDKLLLQQDDVLEQVADRRHFTAR
-19 ESKRSSK
+19 KRGGSRTRYK
-26 KGKSTHKATSYY
+26 KAT
-38 GEGANVAQPGP
+38 N
-49 TKECKQAKPEA
+49 
-60 ESSDVKRSSLKEIS
+60 
-74 SKNADNSNE
+74 
-83 KLERRPS
+83 
-90 FRRKFGALLRGSA
+90 F
-103 ELPAAIN
+103 
-110 RSLQPI
+110 
-116 RRSLSFSKDLHRS
+116 
-129 HEPSRQPYRT
+129 
-139 SSVQWYNS
+139 
-147 LSSLAEDEVDADCKR
+147 
-162 AGASKEEDLD
+162 
-172 GRMAQVT
+172 
-179 RTRSLMEKY
+179 
-188 PATNLRR
+188 RR

-203 TAPPYGRHSDY
+203 AAPPYGRHSDY

-221 SSPPCEASSL
+221 TNLPYEASSL

-236 AAIDTIDNETKLSTR
+236 SVIDIDDNETKLSL
-251 EQQVKNGRGN
+251 EQQVRNEPGN
-261 FRSSVRKLSPLGN
+261 LRSSVRKLSPLGN
-274 FIRQHLVRSR
+274 FIKQHLVRSR
-284 SLTQLDS
+284 SLTQLDA
-291 LSGSMLDTGEHHL
+291 LSSSMLDTGEHHL
-304 EGDPAQQQ
+304 ESDSSQQQPPHLHHHQQ
-312 PHQLHHH
+312 PHQL
-319 QPPHQLQHHPLGI
+319 QHPLGI

-338 FLAPSAT
+338 FLAPGAA
-345 PAEIANSNRRH
+345 PVEIVHPNRTRH

-369 SVSFEVGDDAATCF
+369 SVSFEVGEDTAAASF
-383 DREEFLPATRGTY
+383 EREEFLPATRGTY

-424 LSLLTTDAA
+424 LSLLTTDAS
-433 TLGGKHLRVIVKDER
+433 TLGGKHLRVTFKDER
-448 LNSRTPSQRGNQ
+448 LNSRTSSQRGNQ
-460 NVLLRKA
+460 NVPLRKT
-467 SGNYRSRSGRFFSV
+467 SGNYRGRSGRFFSV
-481 STEDTNAD
+481 STEDTNVD
-489 SEIGAGTTLSSGR
+489 SEVGGVCTTLASGR
-502 SSAGATGLKASKQRW
+502 SSAGAAGLKSSKQRW

-541 HGVPKLTNV
+541 HGVPRPANI
-550 HLQCD
+550 HFQCD
-555 VTINEEALYNLEN
+555 PTINEEALYSLED
-568 DWRDIVEN
+568 DWRNIVEN
-576 SQMLSEKQSQQQT
+576 SHLLSEKQTQQQT
-589 ALWELAETEM
+589 ALWELAETEV

-615 LCSLQASNILIE
+615 LCSLQASNILNE
-627 VDRLRLFSN
+627 VDRSKLFSN
-636 IPDIYAANRYFWAEY
+636 IPDIYAANRYFWTEY

-656 NASRASGQPL
+656 NTSRSSGQPL

-754 EDQRAEL
+754 EEQRTEL
-761 IHMIKSVDGF
+761 VHMIKSVDGF

-783 EAAQLVHAASR
+783 EAAQLDSAAAR
-794 LECYDVVETKGL
+794 LESYDVVESKGL
-806 DEEVEKLIRLYSNLD
+806 DEEVEKLIKLYSNLD
-821 ITTAP
+821 ITTVP
-826 MPGCPKDSP
+826 MPGCPKDSL

-842 DLKLRDAATSKMEV
+842 DLKLRDATSKMEV

-867 CKPSTKKMLKII
+867 CKPTTKKMFKII

-924 KSWMESLKQAQQQYL
+924 KSWMESLRHAQQQFVM
-939 SMKVP
+939 MKVP
-944 SLGEPVMN
+944 SLGTEPVMN
-952 LASVSRQPST
+952 LATVSRQPST
-962 LGDGEFEVEEYDN
+962 LGDGDFETEECEGN
-975 AFPRT
+975 FPRT

-996 HSGSMEMEGASP
+996 HSGSMEMEGVSP

-1050 HRSMH
+1050 HRSLH
-1055 VRRSLMSKSPT
+1055 IRRSLLGKSPT

-1076 STLGQSLPNLTLATS
+1076 SSLGQSLPNLTLATS

-1122 HRGISYPP
+1122 HRGSISYPP

-1137 LRRGFALPQSRN
+1137 LRRAFALPQSRN
-1149 PPLMKTRHVNASL
+1149 PPLIKTRHVNTSL
-1162 TQQPAQMT
+1162 TQPVMQAT
-1170 VANSDT
+1170 TISNSDT

-1183 RRLDPPQRVP
+1183 RRLDPSQRVP
-1193 STSSIVEE
+1193 STSSVIEE

>member
-1 MSSSAIYP
+1 
-9 TLSGKMTLKK
+9 MTLKK
-19 ESKRSSK
+19 EARRSLKKSKSN
-26 KGKSTHKATSYY
+26 HKATNYNDESASATQL
-38 GEGANVAQPGP
+38 GHP
-49 TKECKQAKPEA
+49 TKECKQAKPEP
-60 ESSDVKRSSLKEIS
+60 ESFSIKRSSLKETS
-74 SKNADNSNE
+74 LKDAEDADNPSG
-83 KLERRPS
+83 KLERRSS
-90 FRRKFGALLRGSA
+90 FRRKFGALLKRST
-103 ELPAAIN
+103 ELPAVIN
-110 RSLQPI
+110 HSLQPI
-116 RRSLSFSKDLHRS
+116 RRSMSFSKDLHRS

-147 LSSLAEDEVDADCKR
+147 LSTLSSLAEDEVDADCKR
-162 AGASKEEDLD
+162 AGASEVF
-172 GRMAQVT
+172 GSRVTQVT
-179 RTRSLMEKY
+179 RTHSLMEKY
-188 PATNLRR
+188 PTTNLRR

-203 TAPPYGRHSDY
+203 LATPYGRHSDY

-221 SSPPCEASSL
+221 SNPPCEASSL

-236 AAIDTIDNETKLSTR
+236 VAIDAYDNETKLSLR
-251 EQQVKNGRGN
+251 EQHVRNGPGN

-274 FIRQHLVRSR
+274 FIKQHLVRSR

-304 EGDPAQQQ
+304 EGDPSQQQ
-312 PHQLHHH
+312 PPHLHHH
-319 QPPHQLQHHPLGI
+319 QQSHQLQHHPLGI

-338 FLAPSAT
+338 FLAPNAT
-345 PAEIANSNRRH
+345 PTEIANSNRRH
-356 KLSRS
+356 KFSRS

-369 SVSFEVGDDAATCF
+369 SVSFEVGDDVLTSF

-481 STEDTNAD
+481 STEDTNVD
-489 SEIGAGTTLSSGR
+489 SEVGTTVSSGR
-502 SSAGATGLKASKQRW
+502 SSAGLKASKQRW

-541 HGVPKLTNV
+541 HGVPKLANV

-555 VTINEEALYNLEN
+555 VTINEEALYNLEG

-576 SQMLSEKQSQQQT
+576 SQMLSEKHTQQQT
-589 ALWELAETEM
+589 ALWELAETEV

-609 DLFMAC
+609 NLFMAC

-627 VDRLRLFSN
+627 VDRLKLFSN
-636 IPDIYAANRYFWAEY
+636 IPDIYAANRYFWTEY
-651 LLTMV
+651 LLAMV
-656 NASRASGQPL
+656 NASRSNGQPL

-771 VASVNAALRRNE
+771 VVSVNAALRRNE
-783 EAAQLVHAASR
+783 EAAQLDHAASR

-806 DEEVEKLIRLYSNLD
+806 DEEVEKLIKLYSNLD

-826 MPGCPKDSP
+826 MPGCPKDSL

-924 KSWMESLKQAQQQYL
+924 KSWMDSLKQAQQQFA

-962 LGDGEFEVEEYDN
+962 LGDGDFEVEEYDN
-975 AFPRT
+975 TFPRT

-988 HVSSLAHS
+988 HGSSLAHS

-1018 PSRNVSVETNE
+1018 PSRNVSVDTNE

-1050 HRSMH
+1050 HRTVHM
-1055 VRRSLMSKSPT
+1055 RRSLMNKSPT
-1066 PNTLSVQVPY
+1066 PNTLSVHVPY
-1076 STLGQSLPNLTLATS
+1076 SSLGQSLPNLTLATS

-1162 TQQPAQMT
+1162 TQSAQVTMGS
-1170 VANSDT
+1170 SDT

-1183 RRLDPPQRVP
+1183 RRIDPSQRIP

>member
-1 MSSSAIYP
+1 MRGKTTQNSSSISEAALQD
-9 TLSGKMTLKK
+9 TTNRNQDDFLK
-19 ESKRSSK
+19 
-26 KGKSTHKATSYY
+26 
-38 GEGANVAQPGP
+38 
-49 TKECKQAKPEA
+49 
-60 ESSDVKRSSLKEIS
+60 
-74 SKNADNSNE
+74 
-83 KLERRPS
+83 
-90 FRRKFGALLRGSA
+90 
-103 ELPAAIN
+103 AAMRIF
-110 RSLQPI
+110 L
-116 RRSLSFSKDLHRS
+116 
-129 HEPSRQPYRT
+129 
-139 SSVQWYNS
+139 V
-147 LSSLAEDEVDADCKR
+147 V
-162 AGASKEEDLD
+162 
-172 GRMAQVT
+172 
-179 RTRSLMEKY
+179 
-188 PATNLRR
+188 
-195 RVNTLSHP
+195 
-203 TAPPYGRHSDY
+203 
-214 YHSNIDL
+214 
-221 SSPPCEASSL
+221 SPPM
-231 PALSR
+231 
-236 AAIDTIDNETKLSTR
+236 
-251 EQQVKNGRGN
+251 GR
-261 FRSSVRKLSPLGN
+261 
-274 FIRQHLVRSR
+274 IQVRSR

-291 LSGSMLDTGEHHL
+291 LGGSMLDTGEHHL
-304 EGDPAQQQ
+304 ESDTSQQQ
-312 PHQLHHH
+312 LHQ
-319 QPPHQLQHHPLGI
+319 QPHQLQHHPLGI

-369 SVSFEVGDDAATCF
+369 SVSFEVGDDAATSF

-401 SPACERRGVD
+401 SLACERRGVD

-424 LSLLTTDAA
+424 LSLLTTDAS

-467 SGNYRSRSGRFFSV
+467 SGNYRNRSGRFFSV
-481 STEDTNAD
+481 STEDTNVD
-489 SEIGAGTTLSSGR
+489 SEVGTCTTISSGR
-502 SSAGATGLKASKQRW
+502 SSGGATGLKASKQRW

-555 VTINEEALYNLEN
+555 VTINEEALYNLEG
-568 DWRDIVEN
+568 DWHDIVEN

-589 ALWELAETEM
+589 ALWELAKTEV

-627 VDRLRLFSN
+627 VDRLKLFSN
-636 IPDIYAANRYFWAEY
+636 IPDIYAANRYFWTEY
-651 LLTMV
+651 LLAMV
-656 NASRASGQPL
+656 NAARSSGQPL

-672 LGFETFEQTF
+672 LGFETFEEIF

-783 EAAQLVHAASR
+783 EAAQLVRAASR

-806 DEEVEKLIRLYSNLD
+806 DEEVEKLIKLYSNLD

-826 MPGCPKDSP
+826 MPGCPKDSL

-867 CKPSTKKMLKII
+867 CKPSTKKTLKII

-924 KSWMESLKQAQQQYL
+924 KSWMESLKQAHQQFAL
-939 SMKVP
+939 MKVP

-952 LASVSRQPST
+952 LAPVSRQPST
-962 LGDGEFEVEEYDN
+962 LGDGDFEVEEYDN
-975 AFPRT
+975 TFPRT

-996 HSGSMEMEGASP
+996 HSGSMEMEASP
-1008 GSSSFLPSYN
+1008 GSSSFPPSYN

-1035 SLSSEEGGESSSGHN
+1035 SLSSEEGGESTSGHN

-1076 STLGQSLPNLTLATS
+1076 SSLGQSLPNLTLATS

-1122 HRGISYPP
+1122 HRGSISYPP

-1162 TQQPAQMT
+1162 TQSAQATMG
-1170 VANSDT
+1170 NSNAD
-1176 EVIEERR
+1176 VIEERR
-1183 RRLDPPQRVP
+1183 RRLDPSQRVP

>member
-1 MSSSAIYP
+1 
-9 TLSGKMTLKK
+9 MTLKK
-19 ESKRSSK
+19 ETKRSSK
-26 KGKSTHKATSYY
+26 KAKSNHKATNCSID
-38 GEGANVAQPGP
+38 ESVNVLQQENP
-49 TKECKQAKPEA
+49 TKECKQEA
-60 ESSDVKRSSLKEIS
+60 EWPKSSGVKRSASKESLSRDADS
-74 SKNADNSNE
+74 SSG
-83 KLERRPS
+83 KLERRAS
-90 FRRKFGALLRGSA
+90 FRRKFGALLKGSA
-103 ELPAAIN
+103 GLPAAIN
-110 RSLQPI
+110 RGLQPI

-129 HEPSRQPYRT
+129 HEPLKQPYRT
-139 SSVQWYNS
+139 NSVQWYNS
-147 LSSLAEDEVDADCKR
+147 LSSLAEDERVDVVDCKNT
-162 AGASKEEDLD
+162 AAFEEDVFD
-172 GRMAQVT
+172 GRVQVS
-179 RTRSLMEKY
+179 RTRSLMEKN

-203 TAPPYGRHSDY
+203 AAPPYGRHSDY
-214 YHSNIDL
+214 YHSSIDL
-221 SSPPCEASSL
+221 TNPPYEASSL

-236 AAIDTIDNETKLSTR
+236 AVIDADDSETKPPL
-251 EQQVKNGRGN
+251 EQQVRNERRN
-261 FRSSVRKLSPLGN
+261 LRSSIRKLSPLGN
-274 FIRQHLVRSR
+274 FIKQHLVRSR
-284 SLTQLDS
+284 SLTQLDA
-291 LSGSMLDTGEHHL
+291 LSSSMLDTGEHHL
-304 EGDPAQQQ
+304 ESDSSQQQ
-312 PHQLHHH
+312 PHHLHHH
-319 QPPHQLQHHPLGI
+319 QQPHQLQHHPLSV

-338 FLAPSAT
+338 FLAPGAT
-345 PAEIANSNRRH
+345 PQVEIVHPNRARH

-369 SVSFEVGDDAATCF
+369 SVSFEGEDIPGSF
-383 DREEFLPATRGTY
+383 EREEFLPATRGTY

-401 SPACERRGVD
+401 GPACERRGVD

-424 LSLLTTDAA
+424 LSLLTTDAS
-433 TLGGKHLRVIVKDER
+433 TLGGKHLRVAVKDER

-460 NVLLRKA
+460 NVPLRKT
-467 SGNYRSRSGRFFSV
+467 SGNHYRGRSGRFFSV
-481 STEDTNAD
+481 STEDTNVD
-489 SEIGAGTTLSSGR
+489 SEVGASCTTLASGR
-502 SSAGATGLKASKQRW
+502 GSAGAAGLKASKQRW

-541 HGVPKLTNV
+541 HGVPKLPN
-550 HLQCD
+550 LQCD
-555 VTINEEALYNLEN
+555 LTINEEALYSLED
-568 DWRDIVEN
+568 DWRNIVEN
-576 SQMLSEKQSQQQT
+576 AHHLSEKQTQQQT
-589 ALWELAETEM
+589 ALWELAETEV

-615 LCSLQASNILIE
+615 LCSLQASNILNE
-627 VDRLRLFSN
+627 VDRSKLFSN
-636 IPDIYAANRYFWAEY
+636 IPDIYAANRYFWTEY

-656 NASRASGQPL
+656 NTSRSSGHPL

-672 LGFETFEQTF
+672 LGFETFEQIF

-740 YSLLLKAVYKNTEN
+740 YSLLLKAVCKNTEN
-754 EDQRAEL
+754 EEQRAEL
-761 IHMIKSVDGF
+761 VHMIKSVDGF
-771 VASVNAALRRNE
+771 VASVNAALRKNE
-783 EAAQLVHAASR
+783 EAAQLDSAASR
-794 LECYDVVETKGL
+794 LESYDVVESKGL
-806 DEEVEKLIRLYSNLD
+806 DEEVEKLIKLYSNLD
-821 ITTAP
+821 ITTVP
-826 MPGCPKDSP
+826 MPGCPKDSL

-842 DLKLRDAATSKMEV
+842 DLKLRDATSKMEV

-867 CKPSTKKMLKII
+867 CKPTTKKMFKII

-924 KSWMESLKQAQQQYL
+924 KSWMESLRHAQQQFAL
-939 SMKVP
+939 LKVS
-944 SLGEPVMN
+944 SLGAEPVMN
-952 LASVSRQPST
+952 LATVSRQPST
-962 LGDGEFEVEEYDN
+962 LGDGDFEGEECEGT
-975 AFPRT
+975 FPRT

-996 HSGSMEMEGASP
+996 HSGSMEMEGVSP

-1050 HRSMH
+1050 HRSI
-1055 VRRSLMSKSPT
+1055 RRSLLSKSPT

-1076 STLGQSLPNLTLATS
+1076 SSLGQSLPNLTLATS

-1137 LRRGFALPQSRN
+1137 LRRAVALPQSRN
-1149 PPLMKTRHVNASL
+1149 PPLIKTRNVNASL
-1162 TQQPAQMT
+1162 TQPMMQATAMG
-1170 VANSDT
+1170 NSDT

-1183 RRLDPPQRVP
+1183 KRLDPSQRVP
-1193 STSSIVEE
+1193 STSSVVEE

>member
-1 MSSSAIYP
+1 
-9 TLSGKMTLKK
+9 MTLKK
-19 ESKRSSK
+19 EAKRSSK
-26 KGKSTHKATSYY
+26 KGKSGHKATNYN
-38 GEGANVAQPGP
+38 GESTNLTQSEQPA
-49 TKECKQAKPEA
+49 KECKQVKQEA
-60 ESSDVKRSSLKEIS
+60 ESSSVKKPSLKDVENS
-74 SKNADNSNE
+74 SGKF
-83 KLERRPS
+83 ERRGS

-103 ELPAAIN
+103 ELPAVIN
-110 RSLQPI
+110 RGLQPI

-147 LSSLAEDEVDADCKR
+147 LSSLAEDEVDGDCKR
-162 AGASKEEDLD
+162 AGASEKKVFDD
-172 GRMAQVT
+172 KVAQIT

-188 PATNLRR
+188 PATNIRR
-195 RVNTLSHP
+195 RLNTLSHP
-203 TAPPYGRHSDY
+203 SAPPYGRYSDY

-221 SSPPCEASSL
+221 SNPPCEASSL

-236 AAIDTIDNETKLSTR
+236 VAVDTVDNETKLL
-251 EQQVKNGRGN
+251 EQQVKNGRKN

-274 FIRQHLVRSR
+274 FIKQHLVRSR

-304 EGDPAQQQ
+304 EGDPSQQQ

-319 QPPHQLQHHPLGI
+319 QQAHQLQHNPLGI

-338 FLAPSAT
+338 FLAPNAT
-345 PAEIANSNRRH
+345 PAEIANSNRRP

-369 SVSFEVGDDAATCF
+369 SVSFEVGDDIATAF

-433 TLGGKHLRVIVKDER
+433 TLGGKHLRVIVKDEK
-448 LNSRTPSQRGNQ
+448 LNSRTPSQRGSQ

-481 STEDTNAD
+481 STEDTNVDA
-489 SEIGAGTTLSSGR
+489 EVGACTTISSGR
-502 SSAGATGLKASKQRW
+502 SSAGTTGLKASKQRW

-541 HGVPKLTNV
+541 HGVPKLANV

-555 VTINEEALYNLEN
+555 VTINEEALYNLES

-576 SQMLSEKQSQQQT
+576 SHMLSEKQTQQQT
-589 ALWELAETEM
+589 ALWELAETEV

-615 LCSLQASNILIE
+615 LCNLQASNILIE
-627 VDRLRLFSN
+627 VDRLKLFNN
-636 IPDIYAANRYFWAEY
+636 ILDIYAANRYFWTEY
-651 LLTMV
+651 LLAMV
-656 NASRASGQPL
+656 NASRSSGQPL

-740 YSLLLKAVYKNTEN
+740 YSLLLKAIYKNTEN
-754 EDQRAEL
+754 EEQRVEL

-771 VASVNAALRRNE
+771 VVSVNAALRRNE
-783 EAAQLVHAASR
+783 EAAQLEHAASR

-826 MPGCPKDSP
+826 MPGCPKDSL

-842 DLKLRDAATSKMEV
+842 DLKLRDASTSKMEV

-924 KSWMESLKQAQQQYL
+924 KSWMESLKQAQQQFAL
-939 SMKVP
+939 MKVP

-962 LGDGEFEVEEYDN
+962 LGDGDFEVEEYDN
-975 AFPRT
+975 TFPRT

-1018 PSRNVSVETNE
+1018 PSRNVSVDTNE

-1076 STLGQSLPNLTLATS
+1076 SSLGQSLPNLTLATS

-1162 TQQPAQMT
+1162 TQSAQVTMPT
-1170 VANSDT
+1170 MGSSDT

-1183 RRLDPPQRVP
+1183 RRLDPSQRVP